1 MALQSVRI
9 GAQAYAL
16 QRPAG
21 RPVKLGRVNVLGGDL
36 EPCSFDP
43 VTGFFR
49 DGYCRTEGRDPGF
62 HAVCALMTEEFLEFS
77 VSVGNDLVT
86 PQPQWLFPGLVPGD
100 RWCVVAARWQEAF
113 EAGVAPPVVLEAT
126 HASAL
131 EFVSL
136 DDLEAHAMRE

>member
-1 MALQSVRI
+1 
-9 GAQAYAL
+9 
-16 QRPAG
+16 
-21 RPVKLGRVNVLGGDL
+21 VNVLGGEL

-43 VTGFFR
+43 VTGYFR
-49 DGYCRTEGRDPGF
+49 DGRCRTEGRDPGF
-62 HAVCALMTEEFLEFS
+62 HAVCAVMTEEFLAFS
-77 VSVGNDLVT
+77 KSVGNDLST
-86 PQPQWLFPGLVPGD
+86 PQPQWLFPGLVRGD

-136 DDLEAHAMRE
+136 ADLETHALRE

>member
-1 MALQSVRI
+1 M
-9 GAQAYAL
+9 
-16 QRPAG
+16 
-21 RPVKLGRVNVLGGDL
+21 NVLGGDL

-62 HAVCALMTEEFLEFS
+62 HAVCAVMTAEFLEFS
-77 VSVGNDLVT
+77 RSVGNDLST
-86 PQPQWLFPGLVPGD
+86 PQPQWLFPGLQPGD
-100 RWCVVAARWQEAF
+100 RWCVVAARWQEAL

-126 HASAL
+126 HAAAL

-136 DDLEAHAMRE
+136 DDLEAHALRD

>member
-1 MALQSVRI
+1 M
-9 GAQAYAL
+9 
-16 QRPAG
+16 
-21 RPVKLGRVNVLGGDL
+21 NVLGGEL

-62 HAVCALMTEEFLEFS
+62 HAVCAVMTEEFLTFS
-77 VSVGNDLVT
+77 QSVGNDLST
-86 PQPQWLFPGLVPGD
+86 PRPEWMFPGLRPRD
-100 RWCVVAARWQEAF
+100 RWCVVAARWQEAL

-136 DDLEAHAMRE
+136 ADLEAHALRS